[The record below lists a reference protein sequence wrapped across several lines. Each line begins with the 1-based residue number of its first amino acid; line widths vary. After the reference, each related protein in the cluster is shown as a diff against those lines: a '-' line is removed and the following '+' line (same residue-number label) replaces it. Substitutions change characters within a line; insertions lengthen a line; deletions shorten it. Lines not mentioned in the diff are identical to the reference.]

1 MTRQL
6 SAKQTPAPPP
16 PSSVVCDAHN
26 ATNLPDVLP
35 SPPNHTAAQLEPQVQ
50 TESEDSDHAHTN
62 STAEADPP
70 SAPTSNSHHAP
81 ENDIPIDTADGQ
93 EDNIPSSPNND
104 GPPSSP
110 PQTAADVQDL
120 LKNLDVP
127 EKIGPEL
134 LEEVRKSTGL
144 SFEKSK
150 IAVETV
156 LGYVGFKVPAL
167 EGLMDR
173 MLTSLHF
180 GVGPCLHF
188 MVGPCSVHFGVGLCT
203 VLFGVNPGLHL
214 GMGLCSLHFGVDLCS
229 VHFGV
234 GLCSVH
240 FGVGLCSVHFG
251 VGLCS
256 VHFGPGPCR
265 SMVIC
270 VLYDVRTSCDHP
282 FYYSSMIYWMR
293 RGQVVV
299 IHFTVAA

>member
-1 MTRQL
+1 MRRQS

-16 PSSVVCDAHN
+16 PSSDVCDAHN

-50 TESEDSDHAHTN
+50 TESEDSDHAHAN

-70 SAPTSNSHHAP
+70 SAPTSNSHCAP
-81 ENDIPIDTADGQ
+81 ENDIPIDTTDGQ
-93 EDNIPSSPNND
+93 EDTIPSSPNND
-104 GPPSSP
+104 GLPSSP

-188 MVGPCSVHFGVGLCT
+188 GVGPCSVHFGVGLCSGHFGVGPCLHFGLGPCSVHFGVGLCT
-203 VLFGVNPGLHL
+203 VHFGVNPCLHL
-214 GMGLCSLHFGVDLCS
+214 GVGLCSVD
-229 VHFGV
+229 FGV
-234 GLCSVH
+234 GLCSVD
-240 FGVGLCSVHFG
+240 FGVGLCSIHFG

-256 VHFGPGPCR
+256 VHFGPGP
-265 SMVIC
+265 
-270 VLYDVRTSCDHP
+270 
-282 FYYSSMIYWMR
+282 
-293 RGQVVV
+293 
-299 IHFTVAA
+299 